1 MQRRILLAAA
11 ALLPS
16 LATAQTPPTPPDWP
30 ARPVR
35 MLVGSAPGGGTDAM
49 ARAVADRL
57 APLLRQPVIVENRP
71 GVSNTLAVD
80 MTAKSTDGHTM
91 VMGVVTAH
99 AIAPHLLK
107 LGYDSNRDLVPVAY
121 VGAVPNVL
129 VVGNNLPANSVQE
142 LVALARKEPGRINF
156 ASSGTGSTQHIAA
169 EMFKDAAGIE
179 LTHVPYKGSAAALVD
194 LVSGQVQMSFDTM
207 PSVIGQIKAG
217 KLRPLGVTSPRR
229 NAQLP
234 QVPTLAEAGLPGVE
248 IGAWY
253 GIYMPAAHPAPC
265 RPGCTT
271 KSTRCWPCPRRARD
285 WRPWAPSCSPWARR
299 SSLPCTTPSTS
310 ALAKSSARTTSRST
324 EPHMPASELP
334 VVALTLGDP
343 AGIGAELIARLLARP
358 EAMQRPTSCWP
369 ATLAVAAGPA
379 HRGPAGGH
387 HTHRRHGPC
396 TWPHRHRPARLPGPG
411 HGGPD
416 AVHRVVPKPQA
427 GARCCRCWTGAWT
440 RPRPARSTPSA
451 LRRSTSRP

>member
-1 MQRRILLAAA
+1 MQRRPLLLAAA
-11 ALLPS
+11 ALLPAIA
-16 LATAQTPPTPPDWP
+16 LAQTPPDWP
-30 ARPVR
+30 TRPVR

-253 GIYMPAAHPAPC
+253 GIYMPAA
-265 RPGCTT
+265 TT
-271 KSTRCWPCPRRARD
+271 RAVQARVHDEVNKVLALPETRTRLEA
-285 WRPWAPSCSPWARR
+285 
-299 SSLPCTTPSTS
+299 
-310 ALAKSSARTTSRST
+310 
-324 EPHMPASELP
+324 
-334 VVALTLGDP
+334 V
-343 AGIGAELIARLLARP
+343 GAELQPMGQAEFIALHNA
-358 EAMQRPTSCWP
+358 EYQRF
-369 ATLAVAAGPA
+369 GEIIRKN
-379 HRGPAGGH
+379 HIKI
-387 HTHRRHGPC
+387 
-396 TWPHRHRPARLPGPG
+396 
-411 HGGPD
+411 D
-416 AVHRVVPKPQA
+416 
-427 GARCCRCWTGAWT
+427 
-440 RPRPARSTPSA
+440 
-451 LRRSTSRP
+451 

>member
-30 ARPVR
+30 TRPVR

-129 VVGNNLPANSVQE
+129 VVGNSLPANSVQE

-179 LTHVPYKGSAAALVD
+179 LTHVPYKGSASALVD

-253 GIYMPAAHPAPC
+253 GIYMPAATPRAVQARVHDEVNKVLALPE
-265 RPGCTT
+265 
-271 KSTRCWPCPRRARD
+271 TRTRLEA
-285 WRPWAPSCSPWARR
+285 
-299 SSLPCTTPSTS
+299 
-310 ALAKSSARTTSRST
+310 
-324 EPHMPASELP
+324 
-334 VVALTLGDP
+334 V
-343 AGIGAELIARLLARP
+343 GAELQPMGQAEFIALHNA
-358 EAMQRPTSCWP
+358 EYQRF
-369 ATLAVAAGPA
+369 GEIIRKN
-379 HRGPAGGH
+379 HIKI
-387 HTHRRHGPC
+387 
-396 TWPHRHRPARLPGPG
+396 
-411 HGGPD
+411 D
-416 AVHRVVPKPQA
+416 
-427 GARCCRCWTGAWT
+427 
-440 RPRPARSTPSA
+440 
-451 LRRSTSRP
+451 

>member
-80 MTAKSTDGHTM
+80 LTAKSTDGHTM

-253 GIYMPAAHPAPC
+253 GIYMPAATPRAVQARVHDEVNKVLALPE
-265 RPGCTT
+265 
-271 KSTRCWPCPRRARD
+271 TRTRLEA
-285 WRPWAPSCSPWARR
+285 
-299 SSLPCTTPSTS
+299 
-310 ALAKSSARTTSRST
+310 
-324 EPHMPASELP
+324 
-334 VVALTLGDP
+334 V
-343 AGIGAELIARLLARP
+343 GAELQPMGQAEFIALHNA
-358 EAMQRPTSCWP
+358 EYQRF
-369 ATLAVAAGPA
+369 GEIIRKN
-379 HRGPAGGH
+379 HIKI
-387 HTHRRHGPC
+387 
-396 TWPHRHRPARLPGPG
+396 
-411 HGGPD
+411 D
-416 AVHRVVPKPQA
+416 
-427 GARCCRCWTGAWT
+427 
-440 RPRPARSTPSA
+440 
-451 LRRSTSRP
+451 

>member
-1 MQRRILLAAA
+1 
-11 ALLPS
+11 AL
-16 LATAQTPPTPPDWP
+16 
-30 ARPVR
+30 
-35 MLVGSAPGGGTDAM
+35 
-49 ARAVADRL
+49 
-57 APLLRQPVIVENRP
+57 IVENRP

-253 GIYMPAAHPAPC
+253 GIYMPAATPRAVQARVHDEVNKVLAMPE
-265 RPGCTT
+265 
-271 KSTRCWPCPRRARD
+271 TRTRLEA
-285 WRPWAPSCSPWARR
+285 
-299 SSLPCTTPSTS
+299 
-310 ALAKSSARTTSRST
+310 
-324 EPHMPASELP
+324 
-334 VVALTLGDP
+334 V
-343 AGIGAELIARLLARP
+343 GAELQPMGQAEFIALHNA
-358 EAMQRPTSCWP
+358 EYQRF
-369 ATLAVAAGPA
+369 GEIIRKN
-379 HRGPAGGH
+379 HIKI
-387 HTHRRHGPC
+387 
-396 TWPHRHRPARLPGPG
+396 
-411 HGGPD
+411 D
-416 AVHRVVPKPQA
+416 
-427 GARCCRCWTGAWT
+427 
-440 RPRPARSTPSA
+440 
-451 LRRSTSRP
+451 